1 MEETNIFKEI
11 ILDDSKIQKHFLS
24 YIFDKLTGEDSEYF
38 KNIFEKFII
47 EYINNY
53 EMSLSKLYKLLQ
65 NVDDEVLL
73 DIMLLKDFPTMND
86 FIESIPKKRNDKKLF
101 TFIEGLEVL
110 SNYGLSKIIG
120 VNDKHKYYMVALKA
134 EKQSLSFNKKDLNGL
149 LGVTGLFKRDSKK
162 TGYKPHSVWTVK
174 NR

>member
-1 MEETNIFKEI
+1 MEVQNIFKDI
-11 ILDDSKIQKHFLS
+11 LLDDSKIQKHFLS

-38 KNIFEKFII
+38 KKIFEKFIV
-47 EYINNY
+47 EYIKDY

-65 NVDDEVLL
+65 IVDDEVLL
-73 DIMLLKDFPTMND
+73 DIMLFKDFPTMKH
-86 FIESIPKKRNDKKLF
+86 FLESIPKKQNDKKLF

-120 VNDKHKYYMVALKA
+120 INDKHKNYMVALKA
-134 EKQSLSFNKKDLNGL
+134 QKQSLSFNKKDLDGL
-149 LGVTGLFKRDSKK
+149 VGVTGLFKRDTKK
-162 TGYKPHSVWTVK
+162 TSYKPHSVWTVK